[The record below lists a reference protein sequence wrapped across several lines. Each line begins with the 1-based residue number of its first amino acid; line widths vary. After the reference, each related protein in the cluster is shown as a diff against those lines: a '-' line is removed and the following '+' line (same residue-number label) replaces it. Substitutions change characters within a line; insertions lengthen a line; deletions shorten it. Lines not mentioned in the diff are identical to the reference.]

1 MFVRLNEVENDELI
15 SSSFK
20 CLLPLIKNNNNNND
34 ISLLDLR
41 IGEKYPIR
49 ILIII
54 IL

>member
-15 SSSFK
+15 SSSSN

-41 IGEKYPIR
+41 IRGKNITSEY
-49 ILIII
+49 
-54 IL
+54 